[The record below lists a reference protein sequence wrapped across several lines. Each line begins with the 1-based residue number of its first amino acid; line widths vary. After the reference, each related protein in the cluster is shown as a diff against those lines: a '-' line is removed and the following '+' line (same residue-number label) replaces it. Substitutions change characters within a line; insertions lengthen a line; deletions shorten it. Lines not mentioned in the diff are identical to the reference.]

1 MYGVYVP
8 LVVVIKPDEA
18 VADDPVVTGLA
29 NELLTAVPGVVDVTP
44 VLVPKIGLYVGYV
57 GSGKVSVLV
66 RVSVD
71 VEAAPLEDGEEVE
84 LLVLT
89 GELEMLLLD
98 AEGTVDTEIV
108 SVKVKVSVE
117 LGATIDP
124 LLLGTTVEDGRVIV
138 IVTSVVELDPV
149 KEDPECGPEL
159 VETGDAEVV
168 FMTGGTPVL
177 RLCVDGV

>member
-8 LVVVIKPDEA
+8 LVVVMKPDDA
-18 VADDPVVTGLA
+18 VADNSVVTGLA
-29 NELLTAVPGVVDVTP
+29 NELLTAVPGRVDAP
-44 VLVPKIGLYVGYV
+44 G
-57 GSGKVSVLV
+57 
-66 RVSVD
+66 VSVD

-117 LGATIDP
+117 LDATIDP
-124 LLLGTTVEDGRVIV
+124 LLLGTNVEDGRVIV

-177 RLCVDGV
+177 GLCVDGV